1 MEYDDSIGIFNATFS
16 STFPSLKDSRKKLVF
31 LQTKN
36 RVSFIS
42 CNNYFFV
49 FIVFDVRSE
58 SMILES
64 EYQFSRN
71 RKLLVFVALL
81 VVDFLTMTIHYS
93 FLRNRPFI
101 ERPKVLRIM
110 LFFLRFYDI
119 VQRHYAK
126 LRRVELLDAT

>member
-1 MEYDDSIGIFNATFS
+1 
-16 STFPSLKDSRKKLVF
+16 
-31 LQTKN
+31 
-36 RVSFIS
+36 
-42 CNNYFFV
+42 
-49 FIVFDVRSE
+49 
-58 SMILES
+58 MILES

-71 RKLLVFVALL
+71 RKLLVFVALQQL